1 MSKYQGK
8 VLIVDDNRELL
19 SALKMMLSQHFVEVQ
34 TEKNP
39 NLLPTLL
46 RQEQYD
52 LILLD
57 MNFSAG
63 VSTGNEGLY
72 WMHKIHEIDHR
83 ITIVFITAYGDVEL
97 AVKSMKEGATDF
109 IQKSWDEDKILSTMI
124 SAFRLHQSKLE
135 IQTLKNKQKH
145 LSEEMEKDHT
155 VHWCRSDKMKRV
167 YDMIDKVAPTD
178 ANILL
183 TGENGTGKEV
193 IAREIHK
200 RSRRKHEIF
209 VNVDLGAVSESL
221 FESELFGHIKGAFT
235 DAKTDRAGRFEIAS
249 GGTLFLDEIG
259 NLPMKLQGKLLSTL
273 QNRTIMPV
281 GASKPVP
288 IDVRLISATNQPL
301 FDMVENNHFRE
312 DLLYRINT
320 IQIDIPPLR
329 ERQEDIPG
337 LANFFTEQYCAKY
350 RKTSL
355 SINQQTMEKMQAYHW
370 PGNIRELQH
379 SIEKAVILSDTDEI
393 QPDFLFPEKIT
404 SFKPHQ
410 NSFNLEENEKHIIA
424 SALEKFRGNISLT
437 AEKLG
442 INRSTLYAKI
452 RKYGLQ

>member
-8 VLIVDDNRELL
+8 VLIVDDNHELL

-72 WMHKIHEIDHR
+72 WMRKIHEIDPR

-109 IQKSWDEDKILSTMI
+109 IQKSWDEEKILSTVI

-135 IQTLKNKQKH
+135 IRTLKNKQKH
-145 LSEEMEKDHT
+145 LSEEMEKEHV
-155 VHWCRSDKMKRV
+155 VHWCRSDKMNRI

-183 TGENGTGKEV
+183 TGENGTGKEI
-193 IAREIHK
+193 IAREIHN
-200 RSRRKHEIF
+200 RSQRKNEIF

-221 FESELFGHIKGAFT
+221 FESELFGHVKGAFT

-259 NLPMKLQGKLLSTL
+259 NLPMALQAKLLSTL
-273 QNRTIMPV
+273 QNRSIMPV
-281 GASKPVP
+281 GASKPLQVD
-288 IDVRLISATNQPL
+288 IRLISATNQPL
-301 FDMVENNHFRE
+301 FDMVENKLFRE

-329 ERQEDIPG
+329 ERPEDIPG
-337 LANFFTEQYCAKY
+337 LATFFTEQYCAKY
-350 RKTSL
+350 QKRGL
-355 SINQQTMEKMQAYHW
+355 SINQQTMEKMQGYHW

-393 QPDFLFPEKIT
+393 QPGFLFPEKST
-404 SFKPHQ
+404 SFKSPP
-410 NSFNLEENEKHIIA
+410 NTFNLEENEKRIIA

-452 RKYGLQ
+452 RKYELQ

>member
-72 WMHKIHEIDHR
+72 WMRKIHEFDPR

-97 AVKSMKEGATDF
+97 AVKSVKEGATDF
-109 IQKSWDEDKILSTMI
+109 IQKSWDEDKILSTVI

-135 IQTLKNKQKH
+135 IRTLKNKQKH
-145 LSEEMEKDHT
+145 LSEEMEKEHV
-155 VHWCRSDKMKRV
+155 VHWCRSDKMKRI

-183 TGENGTGKEV
+183 TGENGTGKEI
-193 IAREIHK
+193 IAREIHNKSK
-200 RSRRKHEIF
+200 RKNEIF

-221 FESELFGHIKGAFT
+221 FESELFGHLKGAFT

-259 NLPMKLQGKLLSTL
+259 NLPMALQAKLLSTL

-281 GASKPVP
+281 GTTNPVSVD
-288 IDVRLISATNQPL
+288 IRLISATNQTL
-301 FDMVENNHFRE
+301 FDVIEQKRFRE

-329 ERQEDIPG
+329 ERPEDIPG
-337 LANFFTEQYCAKY
+337 LSTYFTEQYCAKY
-350 RKTSL
+350 QKPSL
-355 SINQQTMEKMQAYHW
+355 PINKQTIEKMQAYHW

-379 SIEKAVILSDTDEI
+379 AIEKAVILSEDREI
-393 QPDFLFPEKIT
+393 QPHLLFPEKD
-404 SFKPHQ
+404 
-410 NSFNLEENEKHIIA
+410 NSYKGGKNTFNLEENEKRIIA
-424 SALEKFRGNISLT
+424 SCTG
-437 AEKLG
+437 
-442 INRSTLYAKI
+442 KI
-452 RKYGLQ
+452 PREHQPNSRKTGHQPFHFIC